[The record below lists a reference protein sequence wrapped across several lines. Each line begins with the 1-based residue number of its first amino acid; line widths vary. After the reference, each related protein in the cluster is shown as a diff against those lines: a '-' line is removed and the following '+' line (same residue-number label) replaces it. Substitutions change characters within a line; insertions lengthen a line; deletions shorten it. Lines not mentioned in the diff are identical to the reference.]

1 MKKHVLGLLACV
13 LMLGQGVCQA
23 QLRIRDICR
32 VKGQEENT
40 LHGLGLVVGLN
51 GTGDADAPTTRAL
64 AQMMSLLGTP
74 LGSDPNGRALL
85 AELKNAQN
93 VASVYVTVTVPGEG
107 ARQGGQLNCTVNAL
121 SAKSLE
127 GGYLVPT
134 ALLGP
139 RPGDRRV
146 YALAQGPIVTVPGAT
161 STSGK
166 VHGGCR
172 LETDIQTPFVKDGR
186 VTLVLDKNHAGF
198 HTAFDIEEALNSPEA
213 FGTLAGAGPNAG
225 GNRYAGAAIAKA
237 LDQVNIEIQIPPAYA
252 RNEVQFVYEVLE
264 TRIFTPRNDARVVI
278 DQRNGVIVI
287 GQQVEVGPVAVTHK
301 NLSIQ
306 AGSGPAPGPFVM
318 MDATASTSTT
328 KLQALVDALNALKVN
343 SSDII
348 DIIKGLQRSGDL
360 YGHVII
366 E

>member
-1 MKKHVLGLLACV
+1 MAALRTG
-13 LMLGQGVCQA
+13 GVCQA
-23 QLRIRDICR
+23 ELRIRDICR

-64 AQMMSLLGTP
+64 AQMMGLLGTP
-74 LGSDPNGRALL
+74 LGADPKGNVML
-85 AELKNAQN
+85 AELQNAQN
-93 VASVYVTVTVPGEG
+93 VASVYVTVTVPAEG
-107 ARQGGQLNCTVNAL
+107 GRQGGQLNCTVNAI
-121 SAKSLE
+121 SAESLE
-127 GGYLVPT
+127 GGYLIPT

-146 YALAQGPIVTVPGAT
+146 YALAQGPITTVTGGT

-172 LETDIQTPFVKDGR
+172 LEADIQNPFIQDGR
-186 VTLVLDKNHAGF
+186 LTLVLDKNHAGF
-198 HTAFDIEEALNSPEA
+198 HTAFDLEEALNSPET
-213 FGTLAGAGPNAG
+213 FGTLAGTSSNGSNNRLG
-225 GNRYAGAAIAKA
+225 GAKIAKA
-237 LDQVNIEIQIPPAYA
+237 LDQVNIEVRIPPAYTE
-252 RNEVQFVYEVLE
+252 NQVQFVYEVLE
-264 TRIFTPRNDARVVI
+264 TRIFTPRNHARVVL

-287 GQQVEVGPVAVTHK
+287 GEQVEVGPVAVTHK

-306 AGSGPAPGPFVM
+306 AGGSAASGPFVM
-318 MDATASTSTT
+318 MEATSSASTT

-348 DIIKGLQRSGDL
+348 DIIKGLERSGDL

>member
-1 MKKHVLGLLACV
+1 
-13 LMLGQGVCQA
+13 MLSGTVCRA
-23 QLRIRDICR
+23 ELRIRDICR

-64 AQMMSLLGTP
+64 AQMMNLLGTP
-74 LGSDPNGRALL
+74 LGSDPKGNTML
-85 AELKNAQN
+85 AELQDAQN
-93 VASVYVTVTVPGEG
+93 VASVYVTVTVPAEG
-107 ARQGGQLNCTVNAL
+107 GRQGGQLNCTVNAI

-146 YALAQGPIVTVPGAT
+146 YALAQGPIVTVSGGA

-172 LETDIQTPFVKDGR
+172 LEVDIENPFVKDGR
-186 VTLVLDKNHAGF
+186 MTLVLDKSHAGF
-198 HTAFDIEEALNSPEA
+198 HTAFDIEEALNSPET
-213 FGTLAGAGPNAG
+213 FGTLAGTSPNATADRFG
-225 GNRYAGAAIAKA
+225 SVAIAKA
-237 LDQVNIEIQIPPAYA
+237 LDQLNIEVQIPPTYA
-252 RNEVQFVYEVLE
+252 RNQVQFVYEVLE
-264 TRIFTPRNDARVVI
+264 TRIFTPRNDARVVL

-287 GQQVEVGPVAVTHK
+287 GEHVEVGPVAVTHK

-306 AGSGPAPGPFVM
+306 AGSGPANGPFVM
-318 MDATASTSTT
+318 MDASSSTSTT
-328 KLQALVDALNALKVN
+328 KLQSLVDALNALKVN

-348 DIIKGLQRSGDL
+348 DIIKGLERSGDL